1 MRGDAE
7 RDQGALKD
15 LVPRMDEPL
24 INWAM
29 ANSKRKCNFIQAV
42 KYAMTHNN
50 LWLFTEHALWDELE
64 KFPPSHETYGQPEGL
79 FIMNSVGDRHEINK
93 FEVLVIQK
101 GNHDDATLKVV
112 Q

>member
-1 MRGDAE
+1 
-7 RDQGALKD
+7 
-15 LVPRMDEPL
+15 MDETL

-42 KYAMTHNN
+42 KYVMTHNN
-50 LWLFTEHALWDELE
+50 LWLHTEHTLWEESARHPLSDETCG
-64 KFPPSHETYGQPEGL
+64 KPENL
-79 FIMNSVGDRHEINK
+79 FTMNNVGDRHEVNE